1 MKLDRKAMHKQ
12 RLMTDKKL
20 RCFRDA
26 THSKP
31 PRNGWLKTVRE
42 SLGMTAA
49 QLAKRLG
56 VSQPTV
62 TQLESREKTGKA
74 TLEKLDEVA
83 RAMDC
88 QLVYAI
94 LPKEKVSLQK
104 LLERRAEEVV
114 RRNLEG
120 VSHSMGLEMQKLSPN
135 EQKAQVKRLK
145 QELVESLNSQ
155 IWDED

>member
-12 RLMTDKKL
+12 RLMVDKKI
-20 RCFRDA
+20 RSTKDVA
-26 THSKP
+26 NMSP

-62 TQLESREKTGKA
+62 TQLESREKTRKA
-74 TLEKLDEVA
+74 TLEKLDEAA

-94 LPKEKVSLQK
+94 IPKEMTSLQK
-104 LLERRAEEVV
+104 LLEHRAEEVV
-114 RRNLEG
+114 RKNLEG
-120 VSHSMGLEMQKLSPN
+120 ISHSMGLEMQELSPN
-135 EQKAQVKRLK
+135 EQKAQIKRLK
-145 QELVESLNSQ
+145 TELVESLSSQ
-155 IWDED
+155 IWNED